1 MNNSINILRK
11 QLIKNIIREYF
22 TKKDI
27 TNENI
32 QLADKIYFNTGK
44 LSDDDKEIILNVTNG
59 DNYTKLIADFY
70 YHIIE
75 NSFGLNNVTKQLNQ
89 LYNEVKNYN
98 KNVFPIVG
106 YDVNK
111 LDPKQISNVM
121 YSLEKRGQ
129 IIKEI
134 KKLPS
139 FALRNLKNDIR
150 KERTISEFNNYLA
163 DLNYFMGYYSLL
175 SNRDSNIQIK
185 ILKKMFKN
193 NTTLDQL
200 MSFVH
205 DKQNFIGGV
214 EFTKKDVKK
223 LSESE
228 DFEIIYEQGDVMIVR
243 VDSPDGIKA
252 IGCNSL
258 WCFTYGTGF
267 NAAYRQWN
275 EYSHNDMVYVLINFK
290 EKSDSE
296 DFMHVLVKPLT
307 DKEGDLIEYNEDNED
322 QHPIY
327 NMSNENYYYPYSILN
342 NLFGPNYIEIINNY
356 LNFEN

>member
-1 MNNSINILRK
+1 MFRK

-22 TKKDI
+22 TKKEI

-32 QLADKIYFNTGK
+32 QLADKIYFKTGK
-44 LSDDDKEIILNVTNG
+44 LTDDDKKIILNITNG
-59 DNYTKLIADFY
+59 DNYTKLITDFY

-75 NSFGLNNVTKQLNQ
+75 NSFGFDNVTTQLNQ
-89 LYNEVKNYN
+89 LYNEVINYN

-106 YDVNK
+106 YDVNNLDQK
-111 LDPKQISNVM
+111 LIYNVID
-121 YSLEKRGQ
+121 SLKRRAE
-129 IIKEI
+129 IIKNI
-134 KKLPS
+134 KTLPS

-150 KERTISEFNNYLA
+150 KERTMSEFNEYLH

-175 SNRDSNIQIK
+175 SNRDSNTQSK

-200 MSFVH
+200 MSFVD

-228 DFEIIYEQGDVMIVR
+228 DFEIIYEQSDVMIVR

-267 NAAYRQWN
+267 NEAYRQWN
-275 EYSHNDMVYVLINFK
+275 NHSHNDMVYVLIDFK

-296 DFMHVLVKPLT
+296 DFMHVLIKPLT
-307 DKEGDLIEYNEDNED
+307 DEEGELIEYDEDNED

-327 NMSNENYYYPYSILN
+327 NMSNENYYNPYSILK